1 MSQAADLKTAAE
13 QFEAVHAGLRQ
24 VGEALANAV
33 APLADAML
41 KTMAGLLEWKTVA
54 SAWAQGRP
62 YTDRR
67 KARRVARMLGERFTA
82 DRSHRPTR
90 YWFR

>member
-13 QFEAVHAGLRQ
+13 QFEAVH
-24 VGEALANAV
+24 GEALANAV

-41 KTMAGLLEWKTVA
+41 KTMASLVEWKTAA

-67 KARRVARMLGERFTA
+67 KARRVARMIGERFTA

-90 YWFR
+90 Y